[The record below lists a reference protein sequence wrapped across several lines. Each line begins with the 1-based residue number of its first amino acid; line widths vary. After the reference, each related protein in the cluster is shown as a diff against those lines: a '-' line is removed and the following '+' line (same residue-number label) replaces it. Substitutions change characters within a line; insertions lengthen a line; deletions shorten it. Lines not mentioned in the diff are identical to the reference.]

1 MLFHSPQILHLIFL
15 FKSLQN
21 SFDFLSLINIE
32 DTSFLKKAEKI
43 SENRMENYIKNKES
57 LKNETMYI

>member
-1 MLFHSPQILHLIFL
+1 M
-15 FKSLQN
+15 
-21 SFDFLSLINIE
+21 
-32 DTSFLKKAEKI
+32 SFLKKAEKI